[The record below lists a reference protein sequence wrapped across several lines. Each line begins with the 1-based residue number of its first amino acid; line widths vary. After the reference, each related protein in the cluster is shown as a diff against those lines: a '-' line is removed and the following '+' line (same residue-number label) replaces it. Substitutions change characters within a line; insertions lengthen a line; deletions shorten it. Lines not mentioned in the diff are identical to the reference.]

1 MTESARFAR
10 PPRGPLLDPR
20 GVDAIA
26 IGRALATLVAPPLCA
41 GCGRPCSS
49 AEAICAACG
58 RALERER
65 GGRALVAG
73 LGEVTWAARY
83 QGVARELVAAL
94 KFGGR
99 LRLATVL
106 AGALARP
113 LAAGPA
119 ADAIVAVPPA
129 PARRRR
135 RGFDPA
141 ELVAGA
147 LAAEL
152 GLPVARCL
160 RRADG
165 PRQVGRRRADRL
177 ASPPSVSATAPP
189 PASVLLVDDVLTTG
203 ATLAACASALR
214 VAGATRV
221 DAAVFARALGDQG
234 RAA

>member
-1 MTESARFAR
+1 VTELARFAH
-10 PPRGPLLDPR
+10 PPCGALLDAR

-41 GCGRPCSS
+41 GCARPCSA
-49 AEAICAACG
+49 AETICTACG
-58 RALERER
+58 RALAREP

-99 LRLATVL
+99 LGLAAVL
-106 AGALARP
+106 ARALARP

-129 PARRRR
+129 PARRRQ

-141 ELVAGA
+141 ELIAEA
-147 LAAEL
+147 LAVEL

-177 ASPPSVSATAPP
+177 TSPPSVSASAPP

-203 ATLAACASALR
+203 ATLSACASALR
-214 VAGATRV
+214 AAGTTRV
-221 DAAVFARALGDQG
+221 DAAVFARALGDRG